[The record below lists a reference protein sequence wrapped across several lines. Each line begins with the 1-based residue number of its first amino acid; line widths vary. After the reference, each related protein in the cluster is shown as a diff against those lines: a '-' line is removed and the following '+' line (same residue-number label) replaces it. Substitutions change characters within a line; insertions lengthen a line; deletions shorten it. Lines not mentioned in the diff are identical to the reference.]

1 MSEYWE
7 KETNGK
13 PYDEKENPYK
23 LINKTDVYHEV
34 DKNAND
40 NFSVIGGKF
49 KYTIDA
55 SVSGEE

>member
-49 KYTIDA
+49 K
-55 SVSGEE
+55 